1 MSTQLTS
8 SGPTVEVALHVG
20 ELPEHEFVPVVV
32 FKATEQ
38 EVRDLAAKGRA
49 ELVHQAAAVLA
60 APKETF
66 DGIAWR
72 IAASILKSELSNP
85 QAVDADRARDVLPY
99 LCFLAEQLSPDW
111 EDRETRDV
119 FLRADGDVCIHAVAD
134 LRAYVK
140 TLSDPSKGILGFPR

>member
-1 MSTQLTS
+1 M
-8 SGPTVEVALHVG
+8 
-20 ELPEHEFVPVVV
+20 PVVV

-49 ELVHQAAAVLA
+49 ELIHQAARVLS
-60 APKETF
+60 APKEVF

-72 IAASILKSELSNP
+72 IAASILKSELSDP
-85 QAVDADRARDVLPY
+85 QSIDADRARDVLPY

-119 FLRADGDVCIHAVAD
+119 FLRPDGDVCIHAVAD

-140 TLSDPSKGILGFPR
+140 TLSGASTSIDSFPRPP